1 MWEPSQQRLVEK
13 KEKKMVKSCDWPWQ
27 WVPPY
32 VFNYKNDIKNKIMK
46 TENS

>member
-13 KEKKMVKSCDWPWQ
+13 KEKKMVKSYGWPWQ
-27 WVPPY
+27 WVPSC
-32 VFNYKNDIKNKIMK
+32 VFNYKNTIENRVME